1 MSRVRPDTTRDALS
15 VPVGDMSATS
25 TIVAIDGPAG
35 AGKSTIARAL
45 ARRLGFEYLDTG
57 AMYRAVTQAAIDRGV
72 PLDDAV
78 AVGEVARNVTIRV
91 ADGRTTVNGVDV
103 SESIRGAVVTSG
115 VSTVAA
121 NSEVRRLMRDLQRAW
136 GDERAGGVIEG
147 RDIGT
152 VVFPD
157 ASLKVYLT
165 ASVRVRAQRRVG
177 EVGGDVDEM
186 ERAIIERDHKDSSRS
201 DSPLT
206 TSSDSVIVDT
216 GDRSVDDVVEEIVRM
231 LQSRRGSERA

>member
-1 MSRVRPDTTRDALS
+1 
-15 VPVGDMSATS
+15 
-25 TIVAIDGPAG
+25 AIDGPAG

-78 AVGEVARNVTIRV
+78 AVAEVARNVAIRV

-103 SESIRGAVVTSG
+103 SDSIRGAVVTSG

-136 GDERAGGVIEG
+136 GDERVGGVIEG

-165 ASVRVRAQRRVG
+165 ASARVRAKRRVG

-216 GDRSVDDVVEEIVRM
+216 GNRSVDDVVEEIVRM